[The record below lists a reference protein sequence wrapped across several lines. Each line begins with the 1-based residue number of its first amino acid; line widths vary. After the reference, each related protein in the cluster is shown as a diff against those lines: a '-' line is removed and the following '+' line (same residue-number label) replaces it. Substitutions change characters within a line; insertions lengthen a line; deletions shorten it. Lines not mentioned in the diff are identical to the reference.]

1 LIQFI
6 VKNATQHPGL
16 LRIGVFYD
24 GTYLSHVSNYYLY
37 EHERRSRLSIGGL
50 QEFIREQVAQQENI
64 EKRFCQIVD
73 AHYFRGRLPA
83 KLAQSQDALF
93 RERQFDDVLIR
104 EGVTLH
110 FLPVM
115 ADAQGE
121 ISEKGIDVWFALE
134 AFELAVQKNF
144 DVTVLITGDGD
155 FVPLVRKLNTLGT
168 RVMLLAWDFEFQREG
183 RTIATRT
190 SQALINEVTYPVM
203 MADEIDSRGRL
214 CDHAVD
220 QIFVQRVRDTIA
232 HVLAQ
237 RARDDAAPL
246 TSQEDDAVTALGQ
259 ALLMQSTAGHIA
271 NVNLDKG
278 YGFLTP
284 EGSPTNIFF
293 HFSALQ
299 NCELTDLRVG
309 LPVGFRVV
317 ATDRGP
323 NAVDVY
329 MRDSTS
335 AV

>member
-1 LIQFI
+1 M
-6 VKNATQHPGL
+6 KNTSQHPGL

-37 EHERRSRLSIGGL
+37 EHERRARLSIGGL
-50 QEFIREQVAQQENI
+50 HEFIREQVAQQESV

-83 KLAQSQDALF
+83 KLAQAQDVLF

-110 FLPVM
+110 FLPVT
-115 ADAQGE
+115 ADAQGD

-134 AFELAVQKNF
+134 AFELAVQKHF

-190 SQALINEVTYPVM
+190 SQALINEATYPVM
-203 MADEIDSRGRL
+203 MADEIDSRGRQR
-214 CDHAVD
+214 DSAVA
-220 QIFVQRVRDTIA
+220 QIFVQRVRDATSSSSA
-232 HVLAQ
+232 PEAASTAPANRAQ
-237 RARDDAAPL
+237 DDP
-246 TSQEDDAVTALGQ
+246 Q
-259 ALLMQSTAGHIA
+259 LLMQASQGTIA
-271 NVNLDKG
+271 NVNTDKG
-278 YGFLTP
+278 YGFIRP
-284 EGSPTNIFF
+284 EGAQTNLFF

-299 NCELTDLRVG
+299 NCELADLSAG
-309 LPVGFRVV
+309 SPVRFRVIS
-317 ATDRGP
+317 TERGP
-323 NAVDVY
+323 NAVEIHL
-329 MRDSTS
+329 RDEGGLPAEPGDNPTL
-335 AV
+335 

>member
-1 LIQFI
+1 M
-6 VKNATQHPGL
+6 
-16 LRIGVFYD
+16 FYD

-83 KLAQSQDALF
+83 KLAQAQDALF

-115 ADAQGE
+115 ADAQGD

-203 MADEIDSRGRL
+203 MADQINSSGRL
-214 CDHAVD
+214 CDLAVD
-220 QIFVQRVRDTIA
+220 QIFVQRVRETVA
-232 HVLAQ
+232 HVLSN
-237 RARDDAAPL
+237 RARDGSVSLPSSEDALA
-246 TSQEDDAVTALGQ
+246 AALNQDTPHQLLQ
-259 ALLMQSTAGHIA
+259 ATEGRIA
-271 NVNLDKG
+271 NVHPDKG
-278 YGFLTP
+278 YGFITP
-284 EGSPTNIFF
+284 EGATTNLFF

-299 NCELTDLRVG
+299 NCELSDLSAG
-309 LPVGFRVV
+309 SVV
-317 ATDRGP
+317 RFKVVSTERGP
-323 NAVDVY
+323 NAVEIQLVDTGL
-329 MRDSTS
+329 RDQTP
-335 AV
+335 